1 MLWSLCAL
9 LNHWRNAAVD
19 KQFGAGRRRRLVRD
33 QKGDS
38 SRDFTRQHL
47 ATERNGAGD
56 LGARF
61 ISALRRILNC

>member
-19 KQFGAGRRRRLVRD
+19 KQFGAGCRRRLVRD

-47 ATERNGAGD
+47 ATERNEAGD

-61 ISALRRILNC
+61 INALRRIINF